1 MVESATRPVYQF
13 CLIANQIKKE
23 RKKERKKRVRNRERR
38 NLWMKREGEAVM
50 VAVFESLV
58 EEEPFHSSNTISE

>member
-13 CLIANQIKKE
+13 CLIANQI
-23 RKKERKKRVRNRERR
+23 KKERKKRVRNRERR

>member
-23 RKKERKKRVRNRERR
+23 RRKERKKEKKKKKKE
-38 NLWMKREGEAVM
+38 LEIEKGET
-50 VAVFESLV
+50 FG
-58 EEEPFHSSNTISE
+58 

>member
-23 RKKERKKRVRNRERR
+23 RKKEKKKE
-38 NLWMKREGEAVM
+38 LEIEKGET
-50 VAVFESLV
+50 FG
-58 EEEPFHSSNTISE
+58 